1 MLVKR
6 TIYVD
11 NMRGKGAIKT
21 YIEGLMKSA
30 EMRILL
36 GSEIPILIVTNVTT
50 AAIFDRPC
58 VAWILKK
65 IIINC
70 PQSRT
75 SKNLKRKS
83 Q

>member
-1 MLVKR
+1 
-6 TIYVD
+6 
-11 NMRGKGAIKT
+11 MRGKGAIKT

-65 IIINC
+65 N
-70 PQSRT
+70 
-75 SKNLKRKS
+75 NN
-83 Q
+83 